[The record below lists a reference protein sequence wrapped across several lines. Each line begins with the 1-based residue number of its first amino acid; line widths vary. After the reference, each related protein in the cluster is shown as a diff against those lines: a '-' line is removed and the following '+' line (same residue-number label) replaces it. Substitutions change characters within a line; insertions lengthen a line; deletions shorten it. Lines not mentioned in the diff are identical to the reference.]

1 MSEPVTALRDVG
13 DACVSC
19 GHDTKFGSGRFVNRI
34 PADDGE
40 KIGFMCAECQS
51 IECDR
56 CHQPTLE
63 YHSLD
68 EAEDGAVFVCGDCL
82 KPEEADFE

>member
-1 MSEPVTALRDVG
+1 MSDEVRQLIDVG

-40 KIGFMCAECQS
+40 KTGFMCAECQC

-56 CHQPTLE
+56 CLQPTLE

-68 EAEDGAVFVCGDCL
+68 GAEDGAVLVCAECL
-82 KPEEADFE
+82 KPEEKDLQ